1 MSLIEEALRQIQL
14 EAQHPGKTAPPPP
27 KAQHPAATSL
37 TEAPSKSS
45 RPARVPRDP
54 THATVGPW
62 IGFFATVGGSAAL
75 LLLGLWLG
83 ALWNGQGRQAPLAE
97 PQQAP
102 VRAARSR
109 AEPATVSVVAPTLIQ
124 PVVRAPRLNP
134 PRSSPPK
141 LELQGVVEGVG
152 EPIIVVN
159 GRIVRLGETVDGAT
173 LLDVRDSVARFRWQ
187 DKELVLQTNH

>member
-27 KAQHPAATSL
+27 KAQRPSAP
-37 TEAPSKSS
+37 EAPSK
-45 RPARVPRDP
+45 PIDPVRVPRGP
-54 THATVGPW
+54 SNVTVGPW

-83 ALWNGQGRQAPLAE
+83 ALWNGQGRQAAVVESQPV
-97 PQQAP
+97 P
-102 VRAARSR
+102 VRAARPH
-109 AEPATVSVVAPTLIQ
+109 AEPATVSVVAPTPIQ
-124 PVVRAPRLNP
+124 PIVRAPHLSP
-134 PRSSPPK
+134 PKSSPPK
-141 LELQGVVEGVG
+141 LELQGVVEGGG

-187 DKELVLQTNH
+187 DKELVLQTSR